1 VTTTVR
7 AVRRI
12 PLAVL
17 IATLALVGLG
27 CSSGGSSA
35 SSASSSSSA
44 TTTTTTPP
52 TTAAKTTTT
61 ATPPPEAPTGAATAE
76 AAAKGLVDRWSV
88 DDKAGAAA
96 FATPEVIA
104 ELFTNSGAGNTW
116 MYQGCDGVAGGAG
129 CSFSYEGGGV
139 TMHVRDNGV
148 VNGTGFTVDSI
159 SYTAD

>member
-1 VTTTVR
+1 MRR
-7 AVRRI
+7 A
-12 PLAVL
+12 PLAALVVAL
-17 IATLALVGLG
+17 ATVGLG
-27 CSSGGSSA
+27 CSGGGSSA
-35 SSASSSSSA
+35 SSASRG
-44 TTTTTTPP
+44 TTTTTTTTTAPP

-61 ATPPPEAPTGAATAE
+61 TTTAPPTTKVAAGATTAE
-76 AAAKGLVDRWSV
+76 AAAKGLVDRWSI

-104 ELFTNSGAGNTW
+104 ELFKNSGKGNTW
-116 MYQGCDGVAGGAG
+116 MFQGCDGVAGGAG